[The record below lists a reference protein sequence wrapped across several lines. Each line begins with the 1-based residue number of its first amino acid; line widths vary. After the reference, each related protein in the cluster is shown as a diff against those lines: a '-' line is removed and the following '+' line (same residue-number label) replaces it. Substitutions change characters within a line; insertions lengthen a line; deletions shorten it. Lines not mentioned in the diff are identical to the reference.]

1 MSIMNAIPQNWFSWN
16 YKVLEQG
23 SPIADLDLAWV
34 REAGTFRLQSR
45 TYRIYREKF
54 LSRTFVLE
62 EDGAILARANRP
74 NIFLRSFTVDYQGIQ
89 LIVKARS
96 IFGRTFVLEQG
107 NQVLGS
113 IYPEH
118 WFTRKAMIELPD
130 TLPLAV
136 RIFMV
141 WLVLILW
148 RRQWRQEAGIAARN
162 ASPNL

>member
-1 MSIMNAIPQNWFSWN
+1 MMNAIPQNWFSWN
-16 YKVLEQG
+16 YQVLEQG
-23 SPIADLDLAWV
+23 SPVADLDLAWV
-34 REAGTFRLQSR
+34 REAGIFKLQGR
-45 TYRIYREKF
+45 AYKIYREKF

-62 EDGAILARANRP
+62 EDGAILARASRP

-96 IFGRTFVLEQG
+96 FFGRTFVLERG
-107 NQVLGS
+107 SQVFGS

-118 WFTRKAMIELPD
+118 WFTRKALVELPD

-141 WLVLILW
+141 WLVLIFW

>member
-1 MSIMNAIPQNWFSWN
+1 MNAIPQNWFSWN

-34 REAGTFRLQSR
+34 REAGTFRLQGR
-45 TYRIYREKF
+45 TYKIYREKF
-54 LSRTFVLE
+54 LSRTFVLK
-62 EDGAILARANRP
+62 EDGAILARAARP

-89 LIVKARS
+89 LIIKARS
-96 IFGRTFVLEQG
+96 FFGRTFVLEQG

-118 WFTRKAMIELPD
+118 WFTRKAVVELPE

-136 RIFMV
+136 RIFLV

-162 ASPNL
+162 ASPN

>member
-1 MSIMNAIPQNWFSWN
+1 MSTINAIPQNWFSWN

-23 SPIADLDLAWV
+23 SPVADLDLAWV
-34 REAGTFRLQSR
+34 REAGTFRLQGR
-45 TYRIYREKF
+45 TYKIYREKF

-62 EDGAILARANRP
+62 EDVAILARASRP

-89 LIVKARS
+89 LTVKAHS
-96 IFGRTFVLEQG
+96 IFGRTFVLQQG
-107 NQVLGS
+107 SQVLGS

-118 WFTRKAMIELPD
+118 WFTRKAAVELPD

-162 ASPNL
+162 ASPSA